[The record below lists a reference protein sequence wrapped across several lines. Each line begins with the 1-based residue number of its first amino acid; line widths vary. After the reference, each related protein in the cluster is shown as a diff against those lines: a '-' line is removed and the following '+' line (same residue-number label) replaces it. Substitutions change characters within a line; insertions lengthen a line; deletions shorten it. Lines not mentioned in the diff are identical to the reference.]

1 MLTWCWASP
10 GWRPSVGRWLDRH
23 GPRLLMT
30 VGSALAALL
39 VAAWAPVPSRLAF
52 LLIWSGI
59 GLVMATVLYEP
70 AFAVVATWFR
80 RSAVGR

>member
-1 MLTWCWASP
+1 MLTWRWASP

-39 VAAWAPVPSRLAF
+39 VAAW
-52 LLIWSGI
+52 
-59 GLVMATVLYEP
+59 
-70 AFAVVATWFR
+70 
-80 RSAVGR
+80 RSY